1 MKDWNYCFLRVVTRH
16 LALAIPQTLCSSSLL
31 LLLEAARVILPSEY
45 TFFFKMHA
53 ENPCQSLFWWLY

>member
-1 MKDWNYCFLRVVTRH
+1 MKHWTYCFLQVVTRH

-45 TFFFKMHA
+45 PLFKKTLA
-53 ENPCQSLFWWLY
+53 ENPCRSLFWFY